1 MDGDASAPPPKR
13 AASAPMRGIVE
24 QTSACGSCF
33 LVVFDGFEERALLY
47 QKDVLGVPTV
57 GCKIEAACYRVVMH

>member
-57 GCKIEAACYRVVMH
+57 GGTIEAACYRVVMH

>member
-1 MDGDASAPPPKR
+1 MDGDAIAPPPKH
-13 AASAPMRGIVE
+13 ATCAPLLGIVE

-33 LVVFDGFEERALLY
+33 LVAFDGFEERALLY